1 MQKPLYDRRLAII
14 TGAAQPTPEEIEA
27 GEKESAHDD
36 PDYTPLPKDVE
47 PSSSGIPEFWLTAL
61 RTHVPLS
68 ALITDRDAECLKSLT
83 DISVEYL
90 PTSESQLGFKLLFHF
105 QPNEFFTNTVL
116 EKTYLYQKEVGYF
129 GDFAYDGAIGTKI
142 DWKED
147 KDLTKSF
154 EIKKQRNKS
163 KPCRLCILKSC

>member
-1 MQKPLYDRRLAII
+1 MLFRSGEAKP
-14 TGAAQPTPEEIEA
+14 TVEEITA
-27 GEKESAHDD
+27 GEEETKKDD
-36 PDYTPLPKDVE
+36 EDYTPLPAVNE
-47 PSSSGIPEFWLTAL
+47 PEAAAIPEFWLTAL
-61 RTHVPLS
+61 RNHPGLNE
-68 ALITDRDAECLKSLT
+68 LINDRDAAALKSLT

-163 KPCRLCILKSC
+163 KPCRLCILKSY